1 MAVPQSAFSPDKV
14 KTQNSVLRGEY
25 VKLYHLLDQDID
37 MANEYEPTMTND
49 TEGQVSFKLSDINI
63 FLTAK
68 VNGAFVLIGKM

>member
-1 MAVPQSAFSPDKV
+1 
-14 KTQNSVLRGEY
+14 
-25 VKLYHLLDQDID
+25 

-63 FLTAK
+63 LLTAK